1 MAYTKKTWIDNES
14 YADADSMNNIENGIY
29 NNDAHI
35 GDLNDLETDDKT
47 NLVEA
52 INEATTNIRAVNE
65 GLGALTTPQK
75 LTNVTYNPKIS
86 NANIYKIGRLIIC
99 TIDTKL
105 TSDIANGEVLI
116 SGLPASVDYFN
127 GQGNI
132 NPYISTNQTTI
143 KTAGAITAGY
153 RQGLLIYITAN

>member
-1 MAYTKKTWIDNES
+1 MRIKKIGQSTPVTGQIIDS
-14 YADADSMNNIENGIY
+14 LSGSS
-29 NNDAHI
+29 
-35 GDLNDLETDDKT
+35 
-47 NLVEA
+47 
-52 INEATTNIRAVNE
+52 TTNAPSIRAVNE

-75 LTNVTYNPKIS
+75 LTNVTYNPKMS

-116 SGLPASVDYFN
+116 SGLPASLDYFN

-143 KTAGAITAGY
+143 KTSAAVTAGY

>member
-1 MAYTKKTWIDNES
+1 MRIKKIGQSTPVTGQIIDS
-14 YADADSMNNIENGIY
+14 LSGSS
-29 NNDAHI
+29 
-35 GDLNDLETDDKT
+35 
-47 NLVEA
+47 
-52 INEATTNIRAVNE
+52 TTNAPSIRAVNE

-99 TIDTKL
+99 TIDTRL
-105 TSDIANGEVLI
+105 TSDIASGEVLI

-132 NPYISTNQTTI
+132 NPYISANQTTI
-143 KTAGAITAGY
+143 KTSGPVTAGY

>member
-1 MAYTKKTWIDNES
+1 MRIKKIGQSTPVTGQIIDS
-14 YADADSMNNIENGIY
+14 LNGSS
-29 NNDAHI
+29 
-35 GDLNDLETDDKT
+35 
-47 NLVEA
+47 
-52 INEATTNIRAVNE
+52 TTNAPSIRAVNE

-105 TSDIANGEVLI
+105 TSDIASGEVLI

-143 KTAGAITAGY
+143 KASGAITTGY
-153 RQGLLIYITAN
+153 KQGLLIYITAN